1 MMFYCGKGKDDYVT
15 GVPVSPKLGDPK
27 FKTWKAKNNMVM
39 SWLINSMVNEI
50 REIFLLYGTAKEIWD
65 AAKEIY
71 SSNENT
77 SELFEIKGTLHDLR
91 QADLSLTLY
100 FNMLSRYWQQV
111 DMFK

>member
-1 MMFYCGKGKDDYVT
+1 
-15 GVPVSPKLGDPK
+15 
-27 FKTWKAKNNMVM
+27 
-39 SWLINSMVNEI
+39 MVNEI

-77 SELFEIKGTLHDLR
+77 SELFEIEGTLHDLR

-100 FNMLSRYWQQV
+100 FNMQSRYWQQV